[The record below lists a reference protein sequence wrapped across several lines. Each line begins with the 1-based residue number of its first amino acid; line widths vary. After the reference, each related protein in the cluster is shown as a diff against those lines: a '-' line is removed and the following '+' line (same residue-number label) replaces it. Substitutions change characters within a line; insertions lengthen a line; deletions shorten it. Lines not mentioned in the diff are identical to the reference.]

1 MLRKILLISV
11 CDVKFDLVGRV
22 ICRVKLVEKMCSR
35 NSTVPLFWL
44 YFIRLKLKSVANNVA
59 LPSALIF
66 DKVIQEIR

>member
-1 MLRKILLISV
+1 
-11 CDVKFDLVGRV
+11 
-22 ICRVKLVEKMCSR
+22 MCSR

-66 DKVIQEIR
+66 DRSDSRNSLMNLYGFIDACL